1 MAAEKPSVLIIGGM
15 GYIGRFLARYI
26 HDNQLAS
33 EYRLVDKKP
42 PEIVWLAPE
51 FEQACSRQHFMQKD
65 ASKEDALQEIFNRA
79 DGKQWDYVFNCGGET
94 RYSQGEERYR
104 ALNLALS
111 VAVAKEAAKRK
122 VKCFVELSTGSVYKP
137 NSSPS
142 REGDKLKPWSQMAVV
157 KQEAEEAL
165 SKIEGLNL
173 VIARLAYVY
182 GPYATQELSTSLCLA
197 RVYQDFGEDLK
208 FLWSKDLR
216 MNSVH
221 IEDVARAL
229 WAMAAWYDSGKPNWD
244 AEAMGDMP
252 IFNVVDKGATSQ
264 GTIAEIIS
272 ELFGIKTT
280 FQGQLLSNLARLN
293 MDNVV
298 DDINEDVLD
307 PWGDMLRE
315 AGITKTIPLSPFMEK
330 ELLKDTDLSM
340 DGGRLEEVVG
350 FKYEKPVVTK
360 ELVQEVIESYKKMNW
375 WP

>member
-51 FEQACSRQHFMQKD
+51 FEQACSRQYFMQKD

-142 REGDKLKPWSQMAVV
+142 QEGDKLKPWSQMAVV

-197 RVYQDFGEDLK
+197 RVYQDFGEELK

-221 IEDVARAL
+221 IDDVARAL

-280 FQGQLLSNLARLN
+280 FQGQLLSNFARLN
-293 MDNVV
+293 MDSVV

-340 DGGRLEEVVG
+340 DGSRLEKVVG
-350 FKYEKPVVTK
+350 FKYEKPAVTK
-360 ELVQEVIESYKKMNW
+360 ELVQEVIESYKRMNW